1 MTINELIEQ
10 LQDIQDKTK
19 SVFVWLDGEI
29 APFELDEL
37 TDRVDINVDA
47 YKLYPVAREG
57 VQHEKV

>member
-10 LQDIQDKTK
+10 LQDIEDKTK

-57 VQHEKV
+57 VQQ